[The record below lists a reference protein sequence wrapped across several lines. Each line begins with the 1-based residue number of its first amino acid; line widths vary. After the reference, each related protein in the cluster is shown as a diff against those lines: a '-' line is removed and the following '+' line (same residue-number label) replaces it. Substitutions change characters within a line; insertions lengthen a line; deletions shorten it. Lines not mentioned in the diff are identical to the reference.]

1 MTILA
6 LPVSPVNV
14 KSLPA
19 PVGRPVPAPIN
30 RPRPC
35 DCPEAPE
42 CGHCGSSGWTVD
54 ALILAGRPIPPDMKR
69 RELEACQRLIDTID
83 RMQREEMARLRGE
96 PDDAGEYVEPT
107 YEDCLAAAE
116 MFRDTSDA
124 CLLDDIDP
132 ATDGPTAGMLGLM
145 AYEAHRDQ
153 ERRYQDWCEGR

>member
-1 MTILA
+1 MASITQVA
-6 LPVSPVNV
+6 PSVNL

-19 PVGRPVPAPIN
+19 PVVAPIN

-35 DCPEAPE
+35 DCGDGQP
-42 CGHCGSSGWTVD
+42 CRCDGSGWSVD
-54 ALILAGRPIPPDMKR
+54 DLILARKPIPPDALR
-69 RELEACQRLIDTID
+69 RDMEACQRLVRTID
-83 RMQREEMARLRGE
+83 RIQREETARLHAE
-96 PDDAGEYVEPT
+96 PADAGEYVEPT
-107 YEDCLAAAE
+107 YEDYLAAAE

-145 AYEAHRDQ
+145 ACEAHRDE